1 MPARGIIKLLP
12 MTLKL
17 WSKMSSISVV
27 RVMVASGIRAECSQS
42 GGGGVESWPVSV
54 EPKLESNRFPV
65 MTPDVKT

>member
-17 WSKMSSISVV
+17 RSKMSSISVV

-42 GGGGVESWPVSV
+42 GGGVETWPVSV